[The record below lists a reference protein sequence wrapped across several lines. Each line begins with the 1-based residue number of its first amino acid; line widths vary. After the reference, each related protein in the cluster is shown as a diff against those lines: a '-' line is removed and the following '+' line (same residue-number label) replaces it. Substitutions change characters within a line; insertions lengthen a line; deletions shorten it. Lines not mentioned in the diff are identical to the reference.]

1 MKFNISITIG
11 TDSSN
16 LIIYAE
22 SLEDATIKLTNI
34 IRQIGLTAENMIVN
48 ISNWHTIESKKKEEY

>member
-11 TDSSN
+11 TDSST

-34 IRQIGLTAENMIVN
+34 IRQIGLTAENMNIS
-48 ISNWHTIESKKKEEY
+48 ISNWHTMESKKKEEY